1 MSEDIM
7 TPEENDKNSDVARF
21 ENGKAISL
29 QDDIVL
35 EKREYHQMTSYFTYK
50 IPVQDIVD
58 EFGDIP
64 TFEKAC
70 YQNYEN
76 DDYDGE
82 LDDKYFE
89 FIQNYDYDREDD
101 LWTDRKGG
109 YDIDYEIKNDE

>member
-7 TPEENDKNSDVARF
+7 TPEENDKAPECASCF
-21 ENGKAISL
+21 ITW
-29 QDDIVL
+29 
-35 EKREYHQMTSYFTYK
+35 TSYSTYK